1 MFWGE
6 ESILLVI
13 FLTKSFKFKKKY
25 FAGVNI
31 SEKTENFDDF
41 CGFCSPEFDRFLRD
55 LAIFQLKC
63 NEQHSS
69 IPKRQIEIPATFS

>member
-1 MFWGE
+1 M
-6 ESILLVI
+6 
-13 FLTKSFKFKKKY
+13 KSFKLKKY

-41 CGFCSPEFDRFLRD
+41 SGLCSPEFGYFLRD

-63 NEQHSS
+63 MNNILAVQNV
-69 IPKRQIEIPATFS
+69 K